1 MVAKMANF
9 GDTKDDGNRDV
20 PASELKDSQT
30 DNEYNSSESAESS
43 SEDSADEE
51 EEEEEEEENERDP
64 ENVESCAG
72 GVTDASCTETGP
84 DTSNGHH
91 IKPFCEKCS
100 LLQKPVHQLVTP
112 REICENRWQLTLEDE
127 GVYECSETG
136 LVFEVSQKVRIRYR
150 VLSWSKFGA
159 FLNDSWKLA
168 GPIFDV
174 DCDPS
179 ILKSIQ
185 FPHSLCLSDQDN
197 EVKFS
202 VLHVKDHKGLIEPS
216 VDHSRSHIKWNVSSL
231 SPVGPVVQTSKPAEH
246 HGVVQIYKEVG
257 QQDSYSFRVYL
268 ATNNESDIA
277 DIRKEVRTA
286 KKKYMKIEKPPQCQK
301 LLEENRKY
309 RLISEPQ
316 GDITPEDIQFTLAV
330 VKMKGYFEAFF
341 EQRPPFKL
349 SLIEAES
356 EQIVWTATIREGDCV
371 ENTVEKTRS
380 RSCSR
385 KRNCSMSEMEPSNK
399 RPHWCDES
407 GDDLIPDGVR
417 TKETDMSDKQLMQVA
432 KCMGKEWK
440 CVAIAYLDLTKQ
452 DVEDIETK
460 AEGNQ
465 VMMKFHMLH
474 CWKSRQSKGEAGAM
488 QLYEALNQEDVP
500 REVIDKLDDIR
511 RSGSPK

>member
-1 MVAKMANF
+1 MGINKLVLIDSHTESRADTRN
-9 GDTKDDGNRDV
+9 GDHV
-20 PASELKDSQT
+20 
-30 DNEYNSSESAESS
+30 
-43 SEDSADEE
+43 
-51 EEEEEEEENERDP
+51 
-64 ENVESCAG
+64 
-72 GVTDASCTETGP
+72 
-84 DTSNGHH
+84 
-91 IKPFCEKCS
+91 KPFCEKCNV
-100 LLQKPVHQLVTP
+100 LQRPVYELVKPTK
-112 REICENRWQLTLEDE
+112 ICENRWQLTLEEE

-136 LVFEVSQKVRIRYR
+136 LVFEVSEKVRIRYR

-159 FLNDSWKLA
+159 FLSDSWKFA

-174 DCDPS
+174 DCDPTM
-179 ILKSIQ
+179 LKSIQ
-185 FPHSLCLSDQDN
+185 FPHSLCLADQDN

-202 VLHVKDHKGLIEPS
+202 VLHVKDERGLIEPS

-246 HGVVQIYKEVG
+246 HGVVQVYKEVG

-268 ATNNESDIA
+268 ATNNDSDIA

-349 SLIEAES
+349 SLIESES
-356 EQIVWTATIREGDCV
+356 EQTVWSATIREGDCI
-371 ENTVEKTRS
+371 ENAVEKPRS

-385 KRNCSMSEMEPSNK
+385 KRNSSMSDTEQICKKS
-399 RPHWCDES
+399 RWCDES
-407 GDDLIPDGVR
+407 DGVSS
-417 TKETDMSDKQLMQVA
+417 KDNNKYMSDQELMQLA
-432 KCMGKEWK
+432 KCLGKEWK
-440 CVAIAYLDLTKQ
+440 VVAIAYLNLTKQ
-452 DVEDIETK
+452 DLEEIEMTN
-460 AEGNQ
+460 ELS
-465 VMMKFHMLH
+465 VMMNFNMLYR
-474 CWKSRQSKGEAGAM
+474 WRSRQPKGEAGVT

-500 REVIDKLDDIR
+500 REVINKLEDMQ
-511 RSGSPK
+511 RSDSPK

>member
-1 MVAKMANF
+1 MPHYFASKP
-9 GDTKDDGNRDV
+9 GN
-20 PASELKDSQT
+20 QI
-30 DNEYNSSESAESS
+30 EYNSSESAESS
-43 SEDSADEE
+43 SAEESADEE
-51 EEEEEEEENERDP
+51 EEEEEENEGNQGD
-64 ENVESCAG
+64 
-72 GVTDASCTETGP
+72 
-84 DTSNGHH
+84 HK
-91 IKPFCEKCS
+91 KPFCDKCNT
-100 LLQKPVHQLVTP
+100 LQKPVHQLVAP
-112 REICENRWQLTLEDE
+112 KEICENRWLLTLEDE

-136 LVFEVSQKVRIRYR
+136 LVFEVSQRVRIRYR
-150 VLSWSKFGA
+150 VLSWSKYGA
-159 FLNDSWKLA
+159 FLSDSWKFA

-185 FPHSLCLSDQDN
+185 FPHSLCLADKDN

-202 VLHVKDHKGLIEPS
+202 VLHVKNHKGLIEPS

-277 DIRKEVRTA
+277 DIKKEVRTA

-341 EQRPPFKL
+341 EQRPPFRL

-356 EQIVWTATIREGDCV
+356 EQSVWSATIREGDCV
-371 ENTVEKTRS
+371 ENNVEKSRS

-385 KRNCSMSEMEPSNK
+385 KRKSSMSETELTSK
-399 RPHWCDES
+399 RSRWCDES
-407 GDDLIPDGVR
+407 DGVR
-417 TKETDMSDKQLMQVA
+417 TGETDMTDKQLMQVA

-452 DVEDIETK
+452 DVEDIEIK

-465 VMMKFHMLH
+465 VMMKFHMLD

-500 REVIDKLDDIR
+500 RDVIDKLD
-511 RSGSPK
+511 GECL

>member
-1 MVAKMANF
+1 MVASMANY
-9 GDTKDDGNRDV
+9 GDTKEVEDGNGDI
-20 PASELKDSQT
+20 PASDLKGSHI
-30 DNEYNSSESAESS
+30 DNEYSSSESAESS
-43 SEDSADEE
+43 SEESADEE
-51 EEEEEEEENERDP
+51 EEEEEENEGDP
-64 ENVESCAG
+64 ENVEPCAE
-72 GVTDASCTETGP
+72 GVTDGSHAETRR
-84 DTSNGHH
+84 DMRNGDHV
-91 IKPFCEKCS
+91 KPFCEKCNI
-100 LLQKPVHQLVTP
+100 LQRPVYQLVTP
-112 REICENRWQLTLEDE
+112 KEICENRWQLTLEDE

-136 LVFEVSQKVRIRYR
+136 LVFEVSQRVRIRYR
-150 VLSWSKFGA
+150 ILSWSKFSA
-159 FLNDSWKLA
+159 FLSDSWKFA

-185 FPHSLCLSDQDN
+185 FPHSLCLADQDN

-202 VLHVKDHKGLIEPS
+202 VLHVKNHQGLIEPS

-231 SPVGPVVQTSKPAEH
+231 SPVGPVVQTCKPAEH
-246 HGVVQIYKEVG
+246 HGVVQVYKEVG

-268 ATNNESDIA
+268 ATNNDSDIA
-277 DIRKEVRTA
+277 DIRREVRTA

-301 LLEENRKY
+301 LLEENKKY

-341 EQRPPFKL
+341 EQRPPFRL

-356 EQIVWTATIREGDCV
+356 EQSVWSATIREGDCV
-371 ENTVEKTRS
+371 ENTVEQNRS

-385 KRNCSMSEMEPSNK
+385 KRNSSMSDVELISK
-399 RPHWCDES
+399 RARWCDES
-407 GDDLIPDGVR
+407 DGVR
-417 TKETDMSDKQLMQVA
+417 TKEADMSDKQLMQVA

-452 DVEDIETK
+452 DVEEIEMTTK
-460 AEGNQ
+460 GSPT
-465 VMMKFHMLH
+465 MMNFHMLDR
-474 CWKSRQSKGEAGAM
+474 WRSRQPKGEARVM

-500 REVIDKLDDIR
+500 REVIDRLEDMQ
-511 RSGSPK
+511 RSDSPK

>member
-1 MVAKMANF
+1 MVASMANSS
-9 GDTKDDGNRDV
+9 TTKEKDDGNADI
-20 PASELKDSQT
+20 PASDLKENQT
-30 DNEYNSSESAESS
+30 DDEYNSSGSEESS
-43 SEDSADEE
+43 SEESADEE
-51 EEEEEEEENERDP
+51 EEDKNEENKGDP
-64 ENVESCAG
+64 ENVESSAER
-72 GVTDASCTETGP
+72 VTDG
-84 DTSNGHH
+84 DHV
-91 IKPFCEKCS
+91 KPFCEKCNV
-100 LLQKPVHQLVTP
+100 LQRPVYELVTP
-112 REICENRWQLTLEDE
+112 KEICENRWQLTLEEE

-136 LVFEVSQKVRIRYR
+136 LVFEVSEKVRIRYR

-159 FLNDSWKLA
+159 YLSDSWRFA

-185 FPHSLCLSDQDN
+185 FPHSLCLADQDN

-202 VLHVKDHKGLIEPS
+202 VLHVKDARGLIEPS

-246 HGVVQIYKEVG
+246 HGVVQVYKEVG

-268 ATNNESDIA
+268 ATNNDSDIA

-301 LLEENRKY
+301 LLEENKKY
-309 RLISEPQ
+309 RLLSEPQ

-349 SLIEAES
+349 SLIESES
-356 EQIVWTATIREGDCV
+356 EQSVWSAIIREGDCI
-371 ENTVEKTRS
+371 ENAVEKTRS

-385 KRNCSMSEMEPSNK
+385 KRKSSMFDMEPICKKS
-399 RPHWCDES
+399 HWCDET
-407 GDDLIPDGVR
+407 DGVGI
-417 TKETDMSDKQLMQVA
+417 KDLDMSDKQLMQLA

-440 CVAIAYLDLTKQ
+440 FVAIAYLDLTKQ
-452 DVEDIETK
+452 DLDEIEMAK
-460 AEGNQ
+460 EGSV
-465 VMMKFHMLH
+465 VMNFNMLDR
-474 CWKSRQSKGEAGAM
+474 WRSRQPKGEAGLT

-500 REVIDKLDDIR
+500 REVINKLE
-511 RSGSPK
+511 

>member
-1 MVAKMANF
+1 MVASMANF
-9 GDTKDDGNRDV
+9 GDTKEVEDGNGDI
-20 PASELKDSQT
+20 PASDLKDNQT

-43 SEDSADEE
+43 SEESADEE
-51 EEEEEEEENERDP
+51 EEEEEEEANEGDP
-64 ENVESCAG
+64 ENVESYAE
-72 GVTDASCTETGP
+72 GVTADSQTETRP
-84 DTSNGHH
+84 DRKNGDHM
-91 IKPFCEKCS
+91 KPFCEKCNIV
-100 LLQKPVHQLVTP
+100 QRPVYQLVTP
-112 REICENRWQLTLEDE
+112 KEICENRWQLTLEDE

-136 LVFEVSQKVRIRYR
+136 LVFEVSQRVQIRYR

-159 FLNDSWKLA
+159 FLSDTWRFA

-174 DCDPS
+174 DCDSS

-185 FPHSLCLSDQDN
+185 FPHSLCLADQDN

-202 VLHVKDHKGLIEPS
+202 VLHVKNHKGLIEPS

-231 SPVGPVVQTSKPAEH
+231 SPVGPVVRTSKPAEH
-246 HGVVQIYKEVG
+246 HGVVQVYKEVG

-268 ATNNESDIA
+268 ATNNDSDIA

-316 GDITPEDIQFTLAV
+316 GDITPENIQFTLAV
-330 VKMKGYFEAFF
+330 VKIKGYFEAFF
-341 EQRPPFKL
+341 EQRPPFRL

-356 EQIVWTATIREGDCV
+356 EQSVWSATIREGDCV
-371 ENTVEKTRS
+371 ENTVEKNRS

-385 KRNCSMSEMEPSNK
+385 KRNSSMSDVELTSK
-399 RPHWCDES
+399 RPRWCDES
-407 GDDLIPDGVR
+407 VCVS
-417 TKETDMSDKQLMQVA
+417 TKEADMSDKQLMQVA

-452 DVEDIETK
+452 DVEDIEIATK
-460 AEGNQ
+460 GGQ
-465 VMMKFHMLH
+465 VMMNFHMLDR
-474 CWKSRQSKGEAGAM
+474 WRSRQSKGEAGVM

-500 REVIDKLDDIR
+500 REVIDRLDDMR
-511 RSGSPK
+511 RSDSPK

>member
-1 MVAKMANF
+1 MVSSMANF
-9 GDTKDDGNRDV
+9 GDTKAVEEGNGDI
-20 PASELKDSQT
+20 PASDLKANQL
-30 DNEYNSSESAESS
+30 DNEYTSSESAESS
-43 SEDSADEE
+43 SEESADEE
-51 EEEEEEEENERDP
+51 EEEEEDEEENERDP
-64 ENVESCAG
+64 ENVASCAEG
-72 GVTDASCTETGP
+72 DANNSQTETRA
-84 DTSNGHH
+84 DTRNGDHL
-91 IKPFCEKCS
+91 KPSCEKCS
-100 LLQKPVHQLVTP
+100 ILQRPVYQLVTP
-112 REICENRWQLTLEDE
+112 KQICENRWQLTLEDE

-136 LVFEVSQKVRIRYR
+136 LVFEVSQRVRIRYC

-159 FLNDSWKLA
+159 FLSDSWKFA

-185 FPHSLCLSDQDN
+185 FPHSLCLADQDN

-202 VLHVKDHKGLIEPS
+202 VLHVKNHRGLIEPS

-246 HGVVQIYKEVG
+246 HGVVQVYKEVG

-268 ATNNESDIA
+268 ATNNDSDIA

-349 SLIEAES
+349 TLIETES
-356 EQIVWTATIREGDCV
+356 EQSVWSATIREGDCLD
-371 ENTVEKTRS
+371 NTVEKNRS
-380 RSCSR
+380 RSCNGV
-385 KRNCSMSEMEPSNK
+385 KMKEA
-399 RPHWCDES
+399 
-407 GDDLIPDGVR
+407 DL
-417 TKETDMSDKQLMQVA
+417 SDKQLMQVA
-432 KCMGKEWK
+432 KCMGKDWK

-452 DVEDIETK
+452 DVDEIETANK
-460 AEGNQ
+460 GN
-465 VMMKFHMLH
+465 MNCLNFHILDR
-474 CWKSRQSKGEAGAM
+474 WRSRQSKGEAGVM

-500 REVIDKLDDIR
+500 REVIDRLEDMR
-511 RSGSPK
+511 HSVSPK